1 MRLSIRHQIV
11 GPFVV
16 LVVFVGIVGTAVVM
30 THVAASTEEQ
40 FDGSLLRSSMLAN
53 DHLALLEADRL
64 QLLRTAADTQGV
76 AEAVK
81 AGDRAGLRQL
91 LVPVLA
97 NVGSP
102 DLTLRVLDRQGHL
115 LLALRGTDAATISEG
130 RGSADTYGGIPEV
143 QAVLAGRRDASGD
156 KYAFLARDGQT
167 TVVDWVGPVRSDD
180 QTVRGAIM
188 VDQPLS
194 SVAEGI
200 RGSRASDLAFFD
212 AGGRTL
218 LSSLTG
224 QPSLAPSA
232 QAAISGDH
240 PVRIIEK
247 VGPHSYGL
255 LVSDWRLRNRSV
267 GYVGVALNADG
278 WQAGIG
284 QLRLL
289 LVLLFA
295 AASLIALVVGIALAH
310 FITRPIDDL
319 VGAIRRVGAG
329 DLKHRAPAG
338 PQNEIGYLASAFNE
352 MTAGLETK
360 TEQLERA
367 YLSTLEALARAL
379 DARDPFT
386 FEGSSRIAA
395 ICQEIAVAMD
405 LSSEERQALHRSALL
420 HDIGELGVDDRI
432 LRKTTPLTEDE
443 FAIIQRHPVT
453 GYTMLKDL
461 PFLES
466 SLAGIRHHHER
477 WDGTGYPDH
486 LRSLEIPLPARIL
499 TVADA
504 FDAMTSDRAH
514 RRSFSFEF
522 AARAL
527 RAGAGSQ
534 FDPAV
539 VQAFESRADVIIERM
554 KEMGKQPSPH
564 AADIRSL
571 EEAV

>member
-16 LVVFVGIVGTAVVM
+16 LVVFVGIVGTALVM
-30 THVAASTEEQ
+30 SHVAASTDEQ
-40 FDGSLLRSSMLAN
+40 FDGSLLRASMLAN

-64 QLLRTAADTQGV
+64 QLLRSAADTQGV
-76 AEAVK
+76 AEALK
-81 AGDRAGLRQL
+81 AADRARLRQL

-97 NVGSP
+97 NVASP
-102 DLTLRVLDRQGHL
+102 DLTLRVLDQQGHL
-115 LLALRGTDAATISEG
+115 VLALRGTDAATVSEG
-130 RGSADTYGGIPEV
+130 RGSADTYSGIAEV
-143 QAVLAGRRDASGD
+143 QAVLAGRRDAHGD
-156 KYAFLARDGQT
+156 KYAFLARDGQA

-180 QTVRGAIM
+180 QTVQGAVM

-194 SVAEGI
+194 TIADGI
-200 RGSRASDLAFFD
+200 RVSRASDLAFFD
-212 AGGRTL
+212 TGGHT
-218 LSSLTG
+218 LSSSLIG

-232 QAAISGDH
+232 QAAVSSEH
-240 PVRIIEK
+240 PVRVIER

-255 LVSDWRLRNRSV
+255 LVSDWRLRDRPV
-267 GYVGVALNADG
+267 GYVGVALNSDG
-278 WQAGIG
+278 WQAGLG
-284 QLRLL
+284 QLRLF
-289 LVLLFA
+289 LVLLFV
-295 AASLIALVVGIALAH
+295 AASLIALVIGIMLAH
-310 FITRPIDDL
+310 LITRPIDEL

-338 PQNEIGYLASAFNE
+338 PRNEVGYLASAFNE

-395 ICQEIAVAMD
+395 ICQQIAVAMD

-443 FAIIQRHPVT
+443 FATIQRHPVI

-486 LRSLEIPLPARIL
+486 LKSLEIPILARIL

-514 RRSFSFEF
+514 RQSFSFEF
-522 AARAL
+522 AGRAL

-539 VQAFESRADVIIERM
+539 IAAFDSHAQAIIDRM
-554 KEMGKQPSPH
+554 KEMGKEPTPH
-564 AADIRSL
+564 AGDIHTL
-571 EEAV
+571 EEAG

>member
-1 MRLSIRHQIV
+1 
-11 GPFVV
+11 
-16 LVVFVGIVGTAVVM
+16 
-30 THVAASTEEQ
+30 
-40 FDGSLLRSSMLAN
+40 
-53 DHLALLEADRL
+53 
-64 QLLRTAADTQGV
+64 
-76 AEAVK
+76 
-81 AGDRAGLRQL
+81 
-91 LVPVLA
+91 VLA

-143 QAVLAGRRDASGD
+143 QAVLAGRRDQYGD
-156 KYAFLARDGQT
+156 KYAFLARDGQAA
-167 TVVDWVGPVRSDD
+167 VVDWVGPVRSDD
-180 QTVRGAIM
+180 QTVQGAIL
-188 VDQPLS
+188 VDQPLT
-194 SVAEGI
+194 SVADGI
-200 RGSRASDLAFFD
+200 RVSRASDLAFFD

-218 LSSLTG
+218 FSSLTG

-232 QAAISGDH
+232 QAAVSSEH
-240 PVRIIEK
+240 PVRVIET

-284 QLRLL
+284 QLRLF

-338 PQNEIGYLASAFNE
+338 PRNEIGYLASAFNE

>member
-30 THVAASTEEQ
+30 THVAASTEGQ
-40 FDGSLLRSSMLAN
+40 FDGNLLRASMLAN

-64 QLLRTAADTQGV
+64 QLLRSAADTEGV

-115 LLALRGTDAATISEG
+115 LLALRGTVAATVSEG
-130 RGSADTYGGIPEV
+130 QGSADTYSGIAEV

-156 KYAFLARDGQT
+156 KYAFLALDGQAP
-167 TVVDWVGPVRSDD
+167 VVDWVGPVRSDD
-180 QTVRGAIM
+180 QTVQGAIL

-194 SVAEGI
+194 SVADGI
-200 RGSRASDLAFFD
+200 RVSRASDLVFFD

-218 LSSLTG
+218 FSSLTG
-224 QPSLAPSA
+224 QPSLASST
-232 QAAISGDH
+232 QAAVSGEH
-240 PVRIIEK
+240 PVRVIET

-255 LVSDWRLRNRSV
+255 LVSDWRLRDRPV

-278 WQAGIG
+278 WQAGLG
-284 QLRLL
+284 QLRLF

-295 AASLIALVVGIALAH
+295 AAALVALVVGVGLAH

-329 DLKHRAPAG
+329 DLGHRAPTG
-338 PQNEIGYLASAFNE
+338 PRNEIGYLASAFNE
-352 MTAGLETK
+352 MTAGLQTK
-360 TEQLERA
+360 SQQLERA
-367 YLSTLEALARAL
+367 YVSTLEALARAL
-379 DARDPFT
+379 DARDPFKS
-386 FEGSSRIAA
+386 EGSSRIAA
-395 ICQEIAVAMD
+395 ICQELALAMGLTLD
-405 LSSEERQALHRSALL
+405 ERQALQRSALL
-420 HDIGELGVDDRI
+420 HDIGELGLDERI
-432 LRKTTPLTEDE
+432 LRKTGPLTEDE
-443 FAIIQRHPVT
+443 FATIQRHSVV
-453 GYTMLKDL
+453 GYEMLKDL
-461 PFLES
+461 PFLTA

-486 LRSLEIPLPARIL
+486 LKAVAIPLPARIL
-499 TVADA
+499 AVADA

-514 RRSFSFEF
+514 RKSFSFEF

-527 RAGAGSQ
+527 RAAAGSQ

-539 VQAFESRADVIIERM
+539 IAAFDSHAQAIIDRM

-564 AADIRSL
+564 AGDIHAL
-571 EEAV
+571 EEAG